1 GCGEGRLLRTLL
13 QERSFEEIVGVD
25 VSVRSLRRARDR
37 LRVDRLPPMQQSR
50 LKLFQGSL
58 LYRDRRLAGYDAAAV
73 VEVIEH
79 LDPPRLAAFE
89 RVLFGFARPGT
100 VVLTTPNAEYNANFE
115 TLPAGE
121 FRHRDHRF
129 EWNREEF
136 RAWCNGVVENF
147 GYGVR
152 YLPVG
157 REDEAVGP
165 PTQMAVFEREESS

>member
-1 GCGEGRLLRTLL
+1 
-13 QERSFEEIVGVD
+13 
-25 VSVRSLRRARDR
+25 
-37 LRVDRLPPMQQSR
+37 MQQSR

-79 LDPPRLAAFE
+79 FDPPRLAAFE

-100 VVLTTPNAEYNANFE
+100 VVLTTTNAEGNANFE
-115 TLPAGE
+115 TLLDGE

-129 EWNREEF
+129 EWKREEF
-136 RAWCNGVVENF
+136 RAWCNGVAEKF

-165 PTQMAVFEREESS
+165 PTQMAVFERESPLRQREESS